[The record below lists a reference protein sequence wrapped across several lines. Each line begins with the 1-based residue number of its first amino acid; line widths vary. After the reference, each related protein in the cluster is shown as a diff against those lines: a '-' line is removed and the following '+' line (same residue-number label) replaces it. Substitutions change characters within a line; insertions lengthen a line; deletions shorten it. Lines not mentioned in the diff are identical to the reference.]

1 MTKEIVNRVQKSGLI
16 TLEMKSF
23 YGDQERVLLDIKHW
37 LYEGLILKEKTFRT
51 HLKNH
56 DWSIYKNKFVGV
68 YCSEDTII
76 PVWAFMLVSTYL
88 NQFTPHVYL
97 ANKEELEKHIFQI
110 NIQQLNIDDYVNKRV
125 LIKGCS
131 QTYIPET
138 SYIEISKKLI
148 DVVKSLMFGEA
159 CSNVPL
165 FKKKK

>member
-51 HLKNH
+51 YLKNH

-88 NQFTPHVYL
+88 NQYTPHVYL

>member
-1 MTKEIVNRVQKSGLI
+1 LTKEIVNRVQNSGLI

-37 LYEGLILKEKTFRT
+37 LHGGLILKEKPFRD

-76 PVWAFMLVSTYL
+76 PIWAFMLVSTYL
-88 NQFTPHVYL
+88 NPYTTHVYL
-97 ANKEELEKHIFQI
+97 ANKKELEKHIFQI
-110 NIQQLNIDDYVNKRV
+110 NIQQLNIEDYTNKKV

-131 QTYIPET
+131 ETYIPQS

-148 DVVKSLMFGEA
+148 NEVHSLMFGEA

>member
-1 MTKEIVNRVQKSGLI
+1 MTKEIINRVQNSGLI

-23 YGDQERVLLDIKHW
+23 YGDQERTLVDIKNW
-37 LYEGLILKEKTFRT
+37 LYEGLILKEKLFRE

-56 DWSIYKNKFVGV
+56 DWSTYKNKFVGV

-76 PVWAFMLVSTYL
+76 PIWAFMLVLTYL
-88 NQFTPHVYL
+88 NPYTKNVYL
-97 ANKEELEKHIFQI
+97 ANKKELEKHIFQI
-110 NIQQLNIDDYVNKRV
+110 NIQQLNLEDYTNKKV

-131 QTYIPET
+131 ETYIPES

-148 DVVKSLMFGEA
+148 NEVQSLMFGEA

-165 FKKKK
+165 FKRKN